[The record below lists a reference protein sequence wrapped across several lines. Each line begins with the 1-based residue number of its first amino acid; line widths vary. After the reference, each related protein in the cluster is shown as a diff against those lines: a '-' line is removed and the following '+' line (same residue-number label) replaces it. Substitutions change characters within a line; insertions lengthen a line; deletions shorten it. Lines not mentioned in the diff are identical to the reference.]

1 MRLPERNHDDEV
13 IRELQMDAKQPVR
26 KFRVRRAVVAI
37 KASNKMRP
45 NMQKISCQQSHFHHN
60 LERRHFKR
68 LEGFT
73 VQARYWKYHISIRHH
88 FVFTYVIPLL
98 IGLLQVDY
106 QSKNA
111 SPFDTH
117 PINMWI
123 FFAATAI
130 YCLGLS
136 IKMDSQ
142 NHQSTYFQIITG
154 HFILFSGALSSVS
167 LASIFLPRLLGWF
180 CLGSWIVLR
189 AMMAR
194 HCRNQIYIW
203 LKHST
208 VKTISFARDRFNRFW
223 GCITLKKEHLPM

>member
-13 IRELQMDAKQPVR
+13 IRELLMDTKRPVR
-26 KFRVRRAVVAI
+26 KFRVMRRAAVAI

-45 NMQKISCQQSHFHHN
+45 NMKKISCQQSHFHHN
-60 LERRHFKR
+60 LER
-68 LEGFT
+68 
-73 VQARYWKYHISIRHH
+73 HH
-88 FVFTYVIPLL
+88 FVFIHVIPLL

-142 NHQSTYFQIITG
+142 NHQSTYSQIITG
-154 HFILFSGALSSVS
+154 HFILCSGALSSVS

-180 CLGSWIVLR
+180 CLGSWIVLP
-189 AMMAR
+189 AIMAR

>member
-13 IRELQMDAKQPVR
+13 IRELLMDTKRPVR
-26 KFRVRRAVVAI
+26 KFRVMRRAAVAI

-45 NMQKISCQQSHFHHN
+45 NMKKISCQQSHFHHN
-60 LERRHFKR
+60 LE
-68 LEGFT
+68 
-73 VQARYWKYHISIRHH
+73 SRHH
-88 FVFTYVIPLL
+88 FVFIHVIPLL

-142 NHQSTYFQIITG
+142 NHQSTYSQIITG
-154 HFILFSGALSSVS
+154 HFILCSGALSSVS
-167 LASIFLPRLLGWF
+167 LASIFLPRLLGWRMSLPSGEKELHLERRRVGSRNMDGIGSHKVF
-180 CLGSWIVLR
+180 WLDLSWIILLDHLDYTYLVVGFGSWVR
-189 AMMAR
+189 KR
-194 HCRNQIYIW
+194 YP
-203 LKHST
+203 
-208 VKTISFARDRFNRFW
+208 
-223 GCITLKKEHLPM
+223 E